1 MYGKFFSSTFTGSM
15 FGAGPEAFAVWGY
28 VIANTTD
35 SRVELNPTLLAAIIG
50 TTPEKVAIAIEYL
63 TSPDSNSRNT
73 DHEGRRLVKDGQF
86 QYRVVSH
93 EIYRAIMNE
102 KERRDYNALKQRQ
115 SRDRKKILMSNP
127 MSLTVNDKS
136 ALSAHTETEAEAE
149 AKEEKITSPS
159 APCSPEEGGK
169 DRPRFDFTEADIW
182 FEKTWDSYENL
193 IPPKGQGHIPSS
205 AKQKTKEK
213 FRKIVKENHVTPKG
227 LAYCVQGY
235 IEKRI
240 AKSEWYQALAT
251 VIGTRDPS
259 WEEYLPQARKWI
271 EEEKAKEGHHE

>member
-127 MSLTVNDKS
+127 ISLTVNDKS
-136 ALSAHTETEAEAE
+136 ALSAHTETE
-149 AKEEKITSPS
+149 
-159 APCSPEEGGK
+159 
-169 DRPRFDFTEADIW
+169 TEADIW